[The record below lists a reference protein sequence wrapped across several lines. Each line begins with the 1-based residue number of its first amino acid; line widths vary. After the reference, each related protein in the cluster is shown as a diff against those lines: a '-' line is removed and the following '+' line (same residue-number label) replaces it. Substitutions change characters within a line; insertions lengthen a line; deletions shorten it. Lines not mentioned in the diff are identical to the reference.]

1 MLHRKAKIPVV
12 EKELWVENRLG
23 LHARP
28 AAQVALLAQKFEG
41 DITLEKDGARANARD
56 LLALLALDC
65 PQGTRLVIRATGPQA
80 QEAAMA
86 MFSLFASKFGEK

>member
-1 MLHRKAKIPVV
+1 MSNRKAKIPVV

-28 AAQVALLAQKFEG
+28 AAQVARLAQQFDG
-41 DITLEKDGARANARD
+41 DVILEKDGARANARN

-65 PQGTRLVIRATGPQA
+65 PQGTRLVLRATGPQA
-80 QEAAMA
+80 QEAVTAI
-86 MFSLFASKFGEK
+86 FTLFASKFGEK

>member
-1 MLHRKAKIPVV
+1 MSNRKAKIPVV

-28 AAQVALLAQKFEG
+28 AARLAQQFDG
-41 DITLEKDGARANARD
+41 DVILEKDGARANARN

-65 PQGTRLVIRATGPQA
+65 PQGTRLVLRATGPQA
-80 QEAAMA
+80 QEAVTAI
-86 MFSLFASKFGEK
+86 FTLFASKFGEK